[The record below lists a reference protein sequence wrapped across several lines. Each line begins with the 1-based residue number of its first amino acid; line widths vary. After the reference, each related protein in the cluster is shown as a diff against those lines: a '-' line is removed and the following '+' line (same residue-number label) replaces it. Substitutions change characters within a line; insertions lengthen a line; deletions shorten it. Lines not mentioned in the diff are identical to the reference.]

1 MRLPIDMHWILVGL
15 LGCSAAM
22 NVALLMP
29 KTNNDI
35 EPIPE
40 IAQELAVE
48 EALQQVTPVEEPVAI
63 SQDWKVLQLKVH
75 QSLSQTFTAAAPS
88 YGAALSAVYS
98 RLFMFDIDMRRD
110 LQKGDTVEV
119 VYKIGDDGIPDI
131 AAARFHSKKKQK
143 TFSAYRWK
151 APFDEFSSYWASDG
165 TETAYQLKNSP
176 IKDYEQITSLLK
188 DRPTHKGMDFKA
200 PVGVKT
206 TSPKSGVVTRVN
218 FGSYSVNGGC
228 VEVKLSDGVMAKY
241 LHLSEVKVKVGQNVS
256 AGTVVGL
263 VGNTGRS
270 TAPHL
275 HYQLD
280 KGRKNIDP
288 IDYHGIQRRSL
299 PAGAMADFMR
309 ETAPYMS
316 LFDQNSSVADM

>member
-22 NVALLMP
+22 NVALLIP
-29 KTNNDI
+29 KRDVVET
-35 EPIPE
+35 PE
-40 IAQELAVE
+40 VTQELVVE
-48 EALQQVTPVEEPVAI
+48 EALSEVTPVEEPVTVSA
-63 SQDWKVLQLKVH
+63 DWKVLQLKVH

-88 YGAALSAVYS
+88 HGSALSAVYS

-110 LQKGDTVEV
+110 LQNGDTIEV
-119 VYKIGDDGIPDI
+119 VYRLGDDGIPDI

-151 APFDEFSSYWASDG
+151 APFDEFASYWASEG

-200 PVGVKT
+200 PVGIKT
-206 TSPKSGVVTRVN
+206 ISPKDGVVTRVN

-228 VEVKLSDGVMAKY
+228 VEVQFSDGVMAKY
-241 LHLSEVKVKVGQNVS
+241 LHLSEVMVQVGQSVS

-270 TAPHL
+270 TASHL

-280 KGRKNIDP
+280 KGHKNIDP

-299 PAGAMADFMR
+299 PAGAMADFMK

-316 LFDQNSSVADM
+316 LFDQNSSIADM